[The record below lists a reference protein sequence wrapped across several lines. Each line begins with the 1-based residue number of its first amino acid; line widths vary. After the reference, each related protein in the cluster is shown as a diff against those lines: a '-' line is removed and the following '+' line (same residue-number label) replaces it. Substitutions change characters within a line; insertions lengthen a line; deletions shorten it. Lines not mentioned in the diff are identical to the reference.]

1 MCSSVF
7 ICPLAFQ
14 SKIVKEVHCTVFI
27 NYCHSWVCYS
37 MVNLSNVI
45 VITLVKTRMDAYDH
59 DDDVVDDGDDDGIF
73 V

>member
-14 SKIVKEVHCTVFI
+14 SKIIVKEVHCTVFI
-27 NYCHSWVCYS
+27 NYCDCHSCVCYS
-37 MVNLSNVI
+37 MVLSNVI
-45 VITLVKTRMDAYDH
+45 VITLVKTGMDGYDH
-59 DDDVVDDGDDDGIF
+59 DDDDDDDVF

>member
-14 SKIVKEVHCTVFI
+14 SKIVKDVHCTVLI
-27 NYCHSWVCYS
+27 NYCHSCVCYS
-37 MVNLSNVI
+37 MMLSNVI
-45 VITLVKTRMDAYDH
+45 VITLVKTRMDDYDH
-59 DDDVVDDGDDDGIF
+59 DDDADDDDDVF